1 LPGANQS
8 LEKQVYGS
16 PSFFQIPGKCNEPAL
31 FEPETHH
38 KLYAMRT
45 CWISSALF
53 FIRFFQISA
62 QSILPLPNGGFES
75 WDSVSG
81 NRPFLEPKHWV
92 GRNQVHQQTNRLYY
106 FRSGDAHSGQYSLL
120 ITPAIDSSSF
130 PSTNRFSWM
139 VSHSQNSTLTITETQ
154 NGLMDISFF
163 PLPGKPI
170 RFGGYYKYH
179 PDSTSLN
186 PGQSHPLIGFLAGN
200 IFTHTNSMVV
210 CGDAIQRFSVA
221 TDTFTAFS
229 VPFNDECPPNIPTHF
244 ALKILFPSKNK
255 LENPPGKL
263 WLDDLYLE
271 YESTTETQSIQ
282 KTPPFGL
289 FPNPADQTVILQ
301 SDQKPSRIELWN
313 LPGEKVKTFPAE
325 VSQLDLSDVPA
336 GMYIVR
342 IQQHDG
348 SMVYQRLIRK

>member
-1 LPGANQS
+1 M
-8 LEKQVYGS
+8 KT
-16 PSFFQIPGKCNEPAL
+16 IL
-31 FEPETHH
+31 FLCIVSIVGTFH
-38 KLYAMRT
+38 
-45 CWISSALF
+45 
-53 FIRFFQISA
+53 ISA
-62 QSILPLPNGGFES
+62 QSILPLHNGGFES

-120 ITPAIDSSSF
+120 ITPAIDSNL
-130 PSTNRFSWM
+130 TTLENRSSWM
-139 VSHSQNSTLTITETQ
+139 VSHSQNSTPALTQ
-154 NGLMDISFF
+154 NHYGLLNVSFF
-163 PLPGKPI
+163 SLPGKPI
-170 RFGGYYKYH
+170 RFGGHFRYQ
-179 PDSTSLN
+179 PDTTSLF
-186 PGQSHPLIGFLAGN
+186 PGQSKPFIRLFAGN
-200 IFTHTNSMVV
+200 PYPQNNSMVV
-210 CGDAIQRFSVA
+210 CGSATQIFSTP
-221 TDTFTAFS
+221 TDTFAAFS
-229 VPFNDECPPNIPTHF
+229 APYLDECQPFLPTHY
-244 ALKILFPSKNK
+244 ALIIQFPSKNK
-255 LENPPGKL
+255 LENPAGKL

-282 KTPPFGL
+282 KTTPFGL